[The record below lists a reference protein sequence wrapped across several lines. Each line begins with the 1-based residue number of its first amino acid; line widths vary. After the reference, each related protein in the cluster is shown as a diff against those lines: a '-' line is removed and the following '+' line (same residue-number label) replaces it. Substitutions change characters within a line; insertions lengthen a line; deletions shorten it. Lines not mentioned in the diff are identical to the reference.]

1 MAEDDI
7 VDVSSGGRRDLW
19 SGRGGP
25 DWGRIPALAASGR
38 QAGAPVQEMRQERSS
53 GRSEPRVSGGHPVD
67 TLGGLGNIERVDR
80 PRSRL
85 AQATTARPDQA
96 NFLGVIVLYYE
107 GEHFIGPCLRSIATQ
122 TLQADTIVI
131 VDNGSEQELPAV
143 TGSHVVRSPK
153 NLGVAGGW
161 NLGLSQLVAKYVVLV
176 TQDVVL
182 DRDCFAQLVQALE
195 SWPSA
200 AIAGCKLLYENGALQ
215 HAGATLSYPCAVPTE
230 RGNGEVD
237 RGQYDELEPV
247 PYVTGAVLAI
257 RRMPR
262 FTPRFRSLY
271 YPAYYE
277 DPDICFRASAAG
289 YEVLYVPSAKAV
301 HVGNSVIG
309 RRSLAHYLAH
319 HRNRFRFVL
328 TWLDPEAV
336 GSDFLEC
343 ETWIARHVT
352 DPVEREALRRLYR
365 ANSRRAGVAG
375 QVFHELYSEML
386 SAPNDADT
394 RAAVTALESDS
405 WQPVERWFASR
416 HAR

>member
-1 MAEDDI
+1 M
-7 VDVSSGGRRDLW
+7 
-19 SGRGGP
+19 
-25 DWGRIPALAASGR
+25 GRIPALAASGR
-38 QAGAPVQEMRQERSS
+38 RAGAPVHEMRQEGPS
-53 GRSEPRVSGGHPVD
+53 GKSEPRASGGHPVD
-67 TLGGLGNIERVDR
+67 APGGLGDTERVDR
-80 PRSRL
+80 PLSRL
-85 AQATTARPDQA
+85 AWSTARPDQA

-107 GEHFIGPCLRSIATQ
+107 GEHFIGPCLRSIASQ

-195 SWPSA
+195 SRPSA
-200 AIAGCKLLYENGALQ
+200 AIAGCKLLYEDGALQ
-215 HAGATLSYPCAVPTE
+215 HAGATLSYPCAVPTQ

-289 YEVLYVPSAKAV
+289 YEVLYVPKATAV

-309 RRSLAHYLAH
+309 HRSLAHYLAH

-328 TWLDPEAV
+328 AWLNPKAV

-343 ETWIARHVT
+343 ETWLARHVT

-365 ANSRRAGVAG
+365 ANSRRAGAAG
-375 QVFHELYSEML
+375 QVFHKLYSEML
-386 SAPNDADT
+386 SAPNEADT
-394 RAAVTALESDS
+394 RAAVSALDSDS